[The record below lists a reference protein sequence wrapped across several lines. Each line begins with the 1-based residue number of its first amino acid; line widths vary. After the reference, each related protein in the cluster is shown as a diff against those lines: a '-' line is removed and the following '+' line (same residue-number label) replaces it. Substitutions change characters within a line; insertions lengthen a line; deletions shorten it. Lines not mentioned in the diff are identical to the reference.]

1 MEPLATEKQ
10 IAFVK
15 SLLDQKVV
23 KDETRATM
31 EAATA
36 PENPNKVS
44 KKQASNWIEWLLA
57 QPKVEKPKSSY
68 IDPPEGMHVVPSVG
82 GAADAIFKVYKTRNG
97 HIVAAQLVK
106 VGSTGEWGFDYQG
119 KRGLSGLSEAT
130 RMPADEA
137 KKFGKTYG
145 ICVRCAKSLSDE
157 RSIFAGYG
165 KWCAD
170 AEGWVYPKMSEALVG
185 LGVIETED
193 EISLESLLLSEDL
206 GRKS

>member
-68 IDPPEGMHVVPSVG
+68 IDPPEGMHIGSDGVG
-82 GAADAIFKVYKTRNG
+82 IFKVYKTRNG
-97 HIVAAQLVK
+97 HIVAAELK
-106 VGSTGEWGFDYQG
+106 ETGLGSYGFEYQG
-119 KRGLSGLSEAT
+119 KRGLAGLSDET
-130 RMPADEA
+130 RMPAEEA

-145 ICVRCAKSLSDE
+145 ICVRCAKSLTDE
-157 RSIFAGYG
+157 RSVFAGYG

-170 AEGWVYPKMSEALVG
+170 AEGWVYPKMSEAMVG
-185 LGVIETED
+185 LGVIEEEG